1 MKGLWNFKEGS
12 TFLWPN
18 GQEFFFFTKEVALRV
33 VAEGGAELGQ
43 EMPGKRTARK
53 EDKKDDFFV
62 LITSTRIGENILC
75 LENSLV
81 SY

>member
-43 EMPGKRTARK
+43 EMPGKRTGRK
-53 EDKKDDFFV
+53 ED
-62 LITSTRIGENILC
+62 
-75 LENSLV
+75 
-81 SY
+81 